1 MGISLTNYQRP
12 LQCWDN
18 ANFPGTSSSYNKSI
32 NQRDYSITNMLAFKL
47 AERDR
52 RHTTIGAGRGCLLG
66 PGEALS
72 LRSYQQPGPGA
83 ARSAPEV
90 AGWPAPRARG
100 THALLSRYYWPTSV
114 T

>member
-52 RHTTIGAGRGCLLG
+52 RHTTIGAGRECRTGRHFHCGLISG
-66 PGEALS
+66 A
-72 LRSYQQPGPGA
+72 RPGA
-83 ARSAPEV
+83 QRPGGGRMASTRATRNWPCSAP
-90 AGWPAPRARG
+90 
-100 THALLSRYYWPTSV
+100 TTDQLALHKPTG
-114 T
+114 

>member
-52 RHTTIGAGRGCLLG
+52 RHTTMGAGLGCRWGGTFTVLLS
-66 PGEALS
+66 AA
-72 LRSYQQPGPGA
+72 R
-83 ARSAPEV
+83 ARSALEG
-90 AGWPAPRARG
+90 AGCPAPG
-100 THALLSRYYWPTSV
+100 PCGIHAVP
-114 T
+114 

>member
-52 RHTTIGAGRGCLLG
+52 RHTTIGAGRECRTGRHFHCGLISG
-66 PGEALS
+66 S
-72 LRSYQQPGPGA
+72 RPGA
-83 ARSAPEV
+83 QRSALEE
-90 AGWPAPRARG
+90 AGWPAPEPRG
-100 THALLSRYYWPTSV
+100 TGPARTDY
-114 T
+114 